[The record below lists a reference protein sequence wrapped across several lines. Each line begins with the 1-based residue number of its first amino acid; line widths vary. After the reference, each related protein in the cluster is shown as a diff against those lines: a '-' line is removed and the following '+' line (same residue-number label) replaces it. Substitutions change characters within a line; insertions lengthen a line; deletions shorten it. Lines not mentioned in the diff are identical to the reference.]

1 MKEPGFFKVPL
12 ASSGLRDEDVD
23 SAIEVL
29 KSGSLTMGVKV
40 KKFESAM
47 AEYLGSKYFIM
58 MNSGSSANLAMIEA
72 ALRPVLSKPR
82 LQHGGGVLVPAIAWP
97 TTVWPILQLG
107 LKPVFVDID
116 TSTFAIDLKLA
127 QDVIDKSPIPI
138 HGIFPIHVLGR
149 GLSTEDLESFALK
162 NKILLINDVCESLG
176 SWEAN
181 GHAGLGG
188 AGGSF
193 SFYFSHHITTMEGGG
208 VATNDPEFADD
219 LRSIRSHGWSR
230 DRSDVADWLPDSADL
245 NSKFLFVSTGY
256 NIRPMEIQAAIG
268 LNQIRDIDV
277 FISRR
282 RHLANLV
289 HNAVLGSQL
298 ELVGSDLLAGKET
311 DKQHSWMMLP
321 IRISEA
327 CSSAVK
333 TDLIKFLEQHGIE
346 TRPVLT
352 GNFLAQPAM
361 KRINVAGYEQSV
373 FTVANDVAKRTFL
386 IGAHHDFTDE
396 QMKHIADCLEYFVTV
411 NDLRTS

>member
-1 MKEPGFFKVPL
+1 MNEPGYLKVPL
-12 ASSGLRDEDVD
+12 ASSGLRDEDIN

-29 KSGSLTMGVKV
+29 KSGSLTMGDKV

-47 AEYLGSKYFIM
+47 AHYLGSKYFIM
-58 MNSGSSANLAMIEA
+58 MNSGSSANLAMMEA
-72 ALRPVLSKPR
+72 SLRPVLSKPR
-82 LQHGGGVLVPAIAWP
+82 LQYGGGVLVPAIAWP

-107 LKPVFVDID
+107 MKPVFVDID
-116 TSTFAIDLKLA
+116 ASTLAIDLKLA

-138 HGIFPIHVLGR
+138 NGIFPIHVLGR

-162 NKILLINDVCESLG
+162 NEILLINDVCESLG
-176 SWEAN
+176 SWESN
-181 GHAGLGG
+181 RHTGLGG

-245 NSKFLFVSTGY
+245 NSKFLFVSTGF

-289 HNAVLGSQL
+289 KNSVIDSQL
-298 ELVGSDLLAGKET
+298 ELVGSDLLTGKET

-321 IRISEA
+321 IRVSE
-327 CSSAVK
+327 SSSSDLK
-333 TDLIKFLEQHGIE
+333 TNLVKFLEHHGIE

-361 KRINVAGYEQSV
+361 KRINMAGYDQSK

-396 QMKHIADCLEYFVTV
+396 QMKHIADCLEYFITI
-411 NDLRTS
+411 NGLRVL

>member
-1 MKEPGFFKVPL
+1 MYEPGYLKVPL
-12 ASSGLRDEDVD
+12 ASSGLRDQDID

-29 KSGSLTMGVKV
+29 KSGSLTMGDKV

-47 AEYLGSKYFIM
+47 AQYLGSKHFIM

-72 ALRPVLSKPR
+72 SLRPVLSEPK
-82 LQHGGGVLVPAIAWP
+82 LQQGAGVLVPAIAWP

-107 LKPVFVDID
+107 LKPVFVDIN
-116 TSTFAIDLKLA
+116 TSTLAIDLKLA

-138 HGIFPIHVLGR
+138 HGMFPIHVLGR
-149 GLSTEDLESFALK
+149 GLPTQELETFAFK

-181 GHAGLGG
+181 SHGGLGG

-208 VATNDPEFADD
+208 VATNDPLFADD

-230 DRSDVADWLPDSADL
+230 DRSDAAEWLPDSADL

-268 LNQIRDIDV
+268 LNQIRDVDA

-282 RHLANLV
+282 RDLANLV
-289 HNAVLGSQL
+289 GNVVAGSQL
-298 ELVGSDLLAGKET
+298 ELVGSDLLSGKET

-321 IRISEA
+321 IRVSEK
-327 CSSAVK
+327 STSDLK
-333 TDLIKFLEQHGIE
+333 TNLIRFLEHRGVE

-361 KRINVAGYEQSV
+361 KRISLSGYDQSV

-386 IGAHHDFTDE
+386 IGAHHDFSDE
-396 QMKHIADCLEYFVTV
+396 QMNHIADCLDHFVTI
-411 NDLRTS
+411 NGLRD